1 IGRRRA
7 PARAA
12 PAAARRHRRAGTV
25 LMPAADAA
33 LLNAVAD
40 ELEDL
45 RAGVDAISHLL
56 GDLVRRVPPAERLEV
71 MSDAQ
76 RLDEITQ
83 RLQALSGL
91 ARAVAAGEPPELAVA
106 AIPLSD
112 MAQRLRPAVRRPA
125 DDAAPDPAASG
136 DLQLF

>member
-1 IGRRRA
+1 
-7 PARAA
+7 
-12 PAAARRHRRAGTV
+12 
-25 LMPAADAA
+25 MPAADPA
-33 LLNAVAD
+33 LLCAVAD

-56 GDLVRRVPPAERLEV
+56 SDLVRRVPPAERLEV

-91 ARAVAAGEPPELAVA
+91 ARAVAAGEAPEAAVA
-106 AIPLSD
+106 AIPLAD
-112 MAQRLRPAVRRPA
+112 MAQRLRPALSRQA
-125 DDAAPDPAASG
+125 DQGAAAG
-136 DLQLF
+136 DLQLFD

>member
-1 IGRRRA
+1 
-7 PARAA
+7 
-12 PAAARRHRRAGTV
+12 
-25 LMPAADAA
+25 MPAADAA
-33 LLNAVAD
+33 LLDAVAD

-91 ARAVAAGEPPELAVA
+91 ARAVAAGEPPELVVA